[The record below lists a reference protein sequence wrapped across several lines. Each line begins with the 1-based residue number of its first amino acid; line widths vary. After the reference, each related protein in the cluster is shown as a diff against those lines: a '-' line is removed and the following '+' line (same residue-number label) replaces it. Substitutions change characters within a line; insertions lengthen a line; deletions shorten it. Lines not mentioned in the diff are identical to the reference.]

1 MYRFQVNGTY
11 YEAQEDQRLIDFLR
25 ADLKLTGTKE
35 GCSAGACGTCTVIID
50 GKKAKACVSKL
61 SQLDGKS
68 IVTIEGL
75 TDREK
80 AVYTYAFGECGAV
93 QCGFCIPGMIISAKV
108 LIDENNDPTSEDV
121 KKAILGN
128 ICRCTGYVKIEEGI
142 MLAAKMIRE
151 NLPVPE
157 KDTNA
162 AVGARLHRVD
172 AEEKALGTGKY
183 ADDIHMDGMIYAKAL
198 RSKYPRRACRP
209 GRSRCHRCASPGTRA
224 RHSPH
229 TRHWAGWR
237 QAGTLSPFARRC
249 DRWRCGRSVPAR
261 RRPRWWQA
269 HWG

>member
-1 MYRFQVNGTY
+1 MYRFQVNGTQ
-11 YEAQEDQRLIDFLR
+11 YEVQEDQRLIDFLR

-75 TDREK
+75 SEREK

-108 LIDENNDPTSEDV
+108 LIDENNDPTPDDV

-142 MLAAKMIRE
+142 MLAAKMFRE

-157 KDTNA
+157 KDTNGN
-162 AVGARLHRVD
+162 VGARLHRVD
-172 AEEKALGTGKY
+172 AEEKALGTGQY
-183 ADDIHMDGMIYAKAL
+183 SDDIYMDGMIYAKAL
-198 RSKYPRRACRP
+198 RSKYPRARVDRVDVSKALEHPAC
-209 GRSRCHRCASPGTRA
+209 
-224 RHSPH
+224 
-229 TRHWAGWR
+229 
-237 QAGTLSPFARRC
+237 
-249 DRWRCGRSVPAR
+249 V
-261 RRPRWWQA
+261 
-269 HWG
+269 